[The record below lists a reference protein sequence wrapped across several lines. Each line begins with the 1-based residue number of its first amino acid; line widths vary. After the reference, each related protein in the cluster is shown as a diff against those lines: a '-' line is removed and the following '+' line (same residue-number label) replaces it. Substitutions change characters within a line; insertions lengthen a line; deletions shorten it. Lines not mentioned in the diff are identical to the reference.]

1 MKRRDFLSTS
11 AGLGVLSLMH
21 GPAKANAAGLANQQL
36 LQWIK
41 VRMHVG
47 PKRKRFTDFV
57 RDAAVPAMNRAGI
70 KTVGV
75 FTGKYGPDQST
86 LFLLLPH
93 DSLESVIMLSSR
105 LLDDAEFR
113 KSGSGIVD
121 VPISEAAYVRIESS
135 LMLAFKNMP
144 KVEVPAALLKAE
156 SRIYEV
162 RIYESHSA
170 KAGKKK
176 VEMFNDGGEIAI
188 FRKTGMVPVFFAET
202 VIGPIMPNLHYML
215 VFENMEA
222 RDKGW
227 AVFGKDPDWLKLRSD
242 AQYADTVSNIT
253 DLILSPA
260 AYSQI

>member
-1 MKRRDFLSTS
+1 MKRRNFLTAS
-11 AGLGVLSLMH
+11 AGLGMASLVH
-21 GPAKANAAGLANQQL
+21 GQAGAGISGQQL

-47 PKRKRFTDFV
+47 PKRRRFTDFV
-57 RDAAVPAMNRAGI
+57 RDAAIPALNRAGV

-86 LFLLLPH
+86 LYLLLPH
-93 DSLESVIMLSSR
+93 DSFESLALLSSR

-113 KSGSGIVD
+113 KAGAGIVD
-121 VPISEAAYVRIESS
+121 APIADPAYVRLEAS

-144 KVEVPAALLKAE
+144 KVEVPTGLLKTD

-162 RIYESHSA
+162 RIYESHGV
-170 KAGKKK
+170 KTGKKK
-176 VEMFNDGGEIAI
+176 VEMFNEGGEIAI
-188 FRKTGMVPVFFAET
+188 FKKTGLVPVFFGET
-202 VIGPIMPNLHYML
+202 LIGPMMPNLHYML
-215 VFENMEA
+215 VFESMDA

-227 AVFGKDPDWLKLRSD
+227 AVFGKDPDWLKLRGD